1 MRPSGAPQDCK
12 THYYYYALREAP
24 KAGGWAGKCSVLSQ
38 VVLKRPLIT
47 MASQHPPQPTSQ
59 PTAQPTTHSQLGWLS
74 TKAVGFM
81 SRLSPLAL
89 RMTCCSRWLRWLAY
103 ASNDMGPLGPLGG
116 GEPRQAGGAREQRQS
131 GESEAGCHAAN
142 AHTSQST
149 YFIVQDCFRGTESDE
164 GLPHPS
170 HTSHT
175 RAFEHPDRVEQPSR
189 PTPPTPSTPACVSA
203 TIVLSHSPAPR
214 LSDRTRSAGSSPPV
228 LAVASS
234 LST

>member
-1 MRPSGAPQDCK
+1 MRR
-12 THYYYYALREAP
+12 T
-24 KAGGWAGKCSVLSQ
+24 KAGGRTEKCPVPTQ
-38 VVLKRPLIT
+38 AVPKCPLIN
-47 MASQHPPQPTSQ
+47 MGLQHQPQPNTQ
-59 PTAQPTTHSQLGWLS
+59 HTTQPTTHSQLGWLS

-116 GEPRQAGGAREQRQS
+116 GEPRQAGGAREQRQR
-131 GESEAGCHAAN
+131 GGEAGCHAAK
-142 AHTSQST
+142 AHTLHRTSL
-149 YFIVQDCFRGTESDE
+149 IVQDCFRGTESDE
-164 GLPHPS
+164 RLHHPL

-175 RAFEHPDRVEQPSR
+175 CASEHPNRVEQP
-189 PTPPTPSTPACVSA
+189 PCPKLPTPSTPACVSA
-203 TIVLSHSPAPR
+203 TIVLSQSPAPR